1 MATEP
6 EKGIGVA
13 AAVAAAAVAQLM
25 AFLAAS
31 FLACRAY

>member
-13 AAVAAAAVAQLM
+13 DARAAVPAAQLTII
-25 AFLAAS
+25 LAAS
-31 FLACRAY
+31 FLACRAR